1 MIAAIS
7 PEGYVFIIGGL
18 AFLCTILAFLL
29 AAGANAELTRYRA
42 RHSSDQPDEAPS
54 NVIALDEVERFR
66 EELDRERD
74 LVKAIGGGNCRVSA
88 EDRWAA

>member
-7 PEGYVFIIGGL
+7 SEGYAFIVGGL
-18 AFLCTILAFLL
+18 AVLCSILAFVL
-29 AAGANAELTRYRA
+29 AAIMNVKLKRYR
-42 RHSSDQPDEAPS
+42 RWRQICE
-54 NVIALDEVERFR
+54 EVERFR
-66 EELDRERD
+66 EELDREHD